1 MDKERKISKIIA
13 RKKGKV
19 VSDKMQ
25 KTIIVAVTSF
35 KTDKK
40 YKKKYKSTKRY
51 KVHDEEGKSKVGDI
65 VEIVPCR
72 PISKDKKYRV
82 V

>member
-25 KTIIVAVTSF
+25 KTIIVAVTVLRRIRNI
-35 KTDKK
+35 KK
-40 YKKKYKSTKRY
+40 
-51 KVHDEEGKSKVGDI
+51 VQI
-65 VEIVPCR
+65 N
-72 PISKDKKYRV
+72 
-82 V
+82 